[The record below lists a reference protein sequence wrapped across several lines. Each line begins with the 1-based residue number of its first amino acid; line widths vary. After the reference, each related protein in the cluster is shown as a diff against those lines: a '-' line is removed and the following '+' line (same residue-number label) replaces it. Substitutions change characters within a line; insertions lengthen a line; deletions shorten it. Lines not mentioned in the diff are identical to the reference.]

1 MDVFSGLSWDELVLV
16 TMRLMLALVLG
27 GVVGWERQR
36 HKRAAGL
43 RTHILVAVGCATFTL
58 LGLEMAKGDAGS
70 DASSRIVQGVAT
82 GIGFLGAGTIL
93 KLDNEQ
99 RIKGLTTAAGV
110 WTTAALGVAAGAGR
124 LILALVLALLTLV
137 TLALL
142 PKLEQEERGERE

>member
-1 MDVFSGLSWDELVLV
+1 MDVFTGLSWDELVLV
-16 TMRLMLALVLG
+16 TVRLTAAFALGAL
-27 GVVGWERQR
+27 VGWERQR

-43 RTHILVAVGCATFTL
+43 RTHILVAMGCATFTL
-58 LGLEMAKGDAGS
+58 LGLELAQGNAGS

-93 KLDNEQ
+93 KLESEQ

-110 WTTAALGVAAGAGR
+110 WATAALGVAAGAGR
-124 LILALVLALLTLV
+124 LILAVVLALLTLV

-142 PKLEQEERGERE
+142 RKFEQDEHD